1 MSYNYFKEIAK
12 WNKWKEKEEQ
22 LLRMFNFSEEK
33 ITALREYDRVAFNKE
48 RNFQLHENITD
59 EKLFKSLINTSGN
72 EITSFEEL
80 LNAIENEALY
90 ELFQRQDEETIK
102 IILLKLCGYSV
113 KEIAEILEISIRQ
126 VYYRIK
132 KLKIFIRVSKN
143 NVLTAFIVKGSLKK
157 KLTRTLTTE

>member
-33 ITALREYDRVAFNKE
+33 IKALREYDRVAFNKE

-59 EKLFKSLINTSGN
+59 ERFFKAVADTSDK
-72 EITSFEEL
+72 ELTSFEEL
-80 LNAIENEALY
+80 LDVIENEALY
-90 ELFQRQDEETIK
+90 EIIRKQDDETIK
-102 IILLKLCGYSV
+102 IIILKLYGYSV
-113 KEIAEILEISIRQ
+113 KEIAELLEISVKQ

-132 KLKIFIRVSKN
+132 KLKIFYKSVKN
-143 NVLTAFIVKGSLKK
+143 QRFRCFYSEGEFQEETHKDIDN
-157 KLTRTLTTE
+157 

>member
-12 WNKWKEKEEQ
+12 WNKWKKKEEQ

-33 ITALREYDRVAFNKE
+33 IKALREYDRLAFNKE
-48 RNFQLHENITD
+48 RNFRLHENITD

-80 LNAIENEALY
+80 LDVIENEALY
-90 ELFQRQDEETIK
+90 EIIRRQDKETIK
-102 IILLKLCGYSV
+102 IIILKLYGYSV
-113 KEIAEILEISIRQ
+113 KEIAELLEISVKQ

-132 KLKIFIRVSKN
+132 KLKNFYKSVKN
-143 NVLTAFIVKGSLKK
+143 QRFHCFYSEGEF
-157 KLTRTLTTE
+157 TEETHKNIDN